1 MLGGVVM
8 NGLTEERKLLEDKIN
23 KLIAGDEQLKGF
35 YEYMLVNDNSLTT
48 IYDTLAK
55 VKTFL
60 TNINKNVNEL
70 DAMDYA
76 KHMLDKRVTGDG
88 ELSTST
94 YKRGIYYALKK
105 FTNYL
110 EFTGE
115 LSYNPMGQIT
125 IPANRDSQK
134 TIEKRE
140 KGFLTDDEIALV
152 LHNVEKSTPK
162 REKWKS
168 RDRAIIEVF
177 LITGIRCSALYKLD
191 VGSVDMENHT
201 LIVTDKGG
209 KVKRCDMPEV
219 LINHMEEWLYD
230 REEILDGKIE
240 EALFISN
247 RLKRGSKRNIEDIV
261 HKYAD
266 VLGRDISPH
275 KLRAT
280 YGTRIYDQTKDIV
293 MVQECMGHV
302 NIETSRIYVRGR
314 KDSIKQ
320 ASEIMAQSI
329 N

>member
-1 MLGGVVM
+1 M

-23 KLIAGDEQLKGF
+23 NLIADNEQLKGF

-55 VKTFL
+55 VKVFL
-60 TNINKNVNEL
+60 INLDKSVSEL
-70 DAMDYA
+70 NAKDYA
-76 KHMLDKRVTGDG
+76 KHMLDKRVTEDG

-105 FTNYL
+105 FTSYL

-115 LSYNPMGQIT
+115 LPYNPMRQIT
-125 IPANRDSQK
+125 IPTNRDSQR

-152 LHNVEKSTPK
+152 LRNVEKSTPK

-177 LITGIRCSALYKLD
+177 LVTGIRCSALYKLD
-191 VGSVDMENHT
+191 VSSVDMENHT

-240 EALFISN
+240 EALFVSN
-247 RLKRGSKRNIEDIV
+247 RKKRVSKRNIEDIV